1 MALKTIDIESHTWHT
16 WNGESKHR
24 PSAAHKITI
33 STILHPRLRTD
44 SHGTQ
49 NDRESLFF
57 LSLSIYCQRT
67 ASTRAEHTITTNHIS
82 TYHVHG
88 RSSSSSSASTH
99 ASKDT
104 RTPSTALFFS
114 RLILGRQS
122 FFDFS
127 SLIFHYFVFLFFSP
141 SIRVEL
147 HFTRIPR
154 PFSFF
159 RCIHRGLQGGKFK
172 VLCISFLLWYRLEKK
187 NTMMISCAT
196 GMSRVGK
203 EGEGDGVGDWEG
215 EVDSTLVS
223 LLPKLLPCVF
233 FSAIIRRRWRR
244 KMYNYH
250 FWLLCPWFFLVSSV
264 DITITLWRSFLPL

>member
-1 MALKTIDIESHTWHT
+1 MTHMEWRIQTPTFSGPQNHHLDHTTPSPPNGLPWH
-16 WNGESKHR
+16 SKR
-24 PSAAHKITI
+24 PRI
-33 STILHPRLRTD
+33 S
-44 SHGTQ
+44 
-49 NDRESLFF
+49 FF

-104 RTPSTALFFS
+104 RTPSTALLFF

-172 VLCISFLLWYRLEKK
+172 VLCISFLL
-187 NTMMISCAT
+187 
-196 GMSRVGK
+196 
-203 EGEGDGVGDWEG
+203 
-215 EVDSTLVS
+215 
-223 LLPKLLPCVF
+223 
-233 FSAIIRRRWRR
+233 
-244 KMYNYH
+244 
-250 FWLLCPWFFLVSSV
+250 
-264 DITITLWRSFLPL
+264 